1 MFPGICFLFSNLM
14 EEIHMVL
21 IEFSMSPFD
30 KGDSLSQYVARS
42 LDIIDKSGLP
52 YQLTPMGT
60 IVEGEWDEVMAL
72 VTACFQRMGQDCNRI
87 STSIKIDYRAGKS
100 GRLKSK
106 IHSIESKLGRALS
119 T

>member
-1 MFPGICFLFSNLM
+1 MIML
-14 EEIHMVL
+14 
-21 IEFSMSPFD
+21 EFSMAPTA
-30 KGDSLSQYVARS
+30 KGESMSAYVARS

-60 IVEGEWDEVMAL
+60 ILEGEWEEVMA
-72 VTACFQRMGQDCNRI
+72 VVAACFKAMKIDCDRI
-87 STSIKIDYRAGKS
+87 GTQIKIDYRSGPG

-106 IHSIESKLGRALS
+106 VDSVQKKLGRHLA

>member
-1 MFPGICFLFSNLM
+1 
-14 EEIHMVL
+14 MVL
-21 IEFSMSPFD
+21 LEFSMSPMTQ
-30 KGDSLSQYVARS
+30 GESVSPYVARS

-60 IVEGEWDEVMAL
+60 IIEGEWAEVMVI
-72 VTACFQRMGQDCNRI
+72 VTACFETMRADCDRVE
-87 STSIKIDYRAGKS
+87 TQIKIDYRAGPG

-106 IHSIESKLGRALS
+106 VDSVQKKLGRKLS